1 MKTEILHKKLS
12 RYLDGQSMPA
22 EANQIQNWLSIVDK
36 KSLGMSEEDKA
47 ILENEILNDIRA
59 YTAYPL
65 FFPPKKSI
73 WQKFSELF

>member
-47 ILENEILNDIRA
+47 ILENEILKDIRE

-73 WQKFSELF
+73 WQKISELF

>member
-36 KSLGMSEEDKA
+36 KNLGMSEEDKA
-47 ILENEILNDIRA
+47 ILENEILKDIRE

-73 WQKFSELF
+73 WQKISELF

>member
-1 MKTEILHKKLS
+1 MKTEILHRKLS

-36 KSLGMSEEDKA
+36 SNLRMSEENKA
-47 ILENEILNDIRA
+47 ILEHEILTDIRN

-65 FFPPKKSI
+65 LFPPAKSI
-73 WQKFSELF
+73 WQKLAEIF